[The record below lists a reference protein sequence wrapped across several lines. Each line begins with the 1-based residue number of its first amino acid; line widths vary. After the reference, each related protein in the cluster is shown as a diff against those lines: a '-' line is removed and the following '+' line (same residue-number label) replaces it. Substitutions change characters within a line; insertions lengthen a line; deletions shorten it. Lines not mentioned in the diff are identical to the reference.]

1 MKSLLSISLTFA
13 ALTLTNA
20 SPMNFKRAFTNQ
32 GPIAIPLTRNNFGAP
47 DATRGFKGLDV
58 NPVPLNNQTDLVN
71 NQIVLVGNHSKEL
84 LLVFRFSLA
93 SSRDQILTSF
103 TVVSI

>member
-13 ALTLTNA
+13 ALTLIIA
-20 SPMNFKRAFTNQ
+20 LPVKSKRASKNQ
-32 GPIAIPLTRNNFGAP
+32 GPIAIPLKRNNFGAP
-47 DATRGFKGLDV
+47 DAKSGFKKLAV
-58 NPVPLNNQTDLVN
+58 NPAPLNNQTDFVN

-84 LLVFRFSLA
+84 LLVFRFSVA
-93 SSRDQILTSF
+93 SSHDQILTSF